1 MSGSS
6 DPEGLPRNL
15 HLHKG
20 FLRQVFHESSL
31 EKEPFEL
38 LAGKRS
44 RKISRD
50 FPGSPAVDWTLSF
63 HCWGHEFDPWLGEL
77 RFHMLCG
84 VAKKSI
90 KFKKVKNV
98 PKWGIKSWRRE
109 FWPLLF
115 FHLAPGVSQTSISCA
130 APHWAPEAYFKIL
143 CKCTLNF
150 QWHCWNQLTF

>member
-63 HCWGHEFDPWLGEL
+63 HCWRHEFDAWLGEL

-84 VAKKSI
+84 VAKKVLNLKKWKMSPSGELRVGGGSSGPCSSFI
-90 KFKKVKNV
+90 LHLGFPKLQYLVLPRIELQRHTLKF
-98 PKWGIKSWRRE
+98 SASA
-109 FWPLLF
+109 L
-115 FHLAPGVSQTSISCA
+115 
-130 APHWAPEAYFKIL
+130 
-143 CKCTLNF
+143 
-150 QWHCWNQLTF
+150 